1 MTCYMK
7 KKKKEEEKAA
17 SNSSQNQGFKLLH
30 IQTWIGMEIVFQTFP
45 KIKFKET
52 HKLSWG

>member
-1 MTCYMK
+1 MLYE